1 MKENNIGLKIKEL
14 RSKKGLELGYKYTG
28 AMLAKDLG
36 ISRSYLGDIE
46 SGRITPNENL
56 LGKIADVFETD
67 IWSIVGPDYNC
78 EIEIPD
84 SIVNEQKEIYAA
96 TSLYVDRKK
105 MVENWIHNYSLIEIW
120 EKIFDEHQDFY
131 EFNQVINN
139 IFSGNKLKRKISDKL
154 YSQIK
159 YVIDSELESLKLY
172 SDYKHNEN
180 TFIPIAAHNDDES
193 KEQIKL
199 MEEDLNDL

>member
-14 RSKKGLELGYKYTG
+14 RSKKGLELGCKYTG

-84 SIVNEQKEIYAA
+84 SVINEEKQRYAA
-96 TSLYVDRKK
+96 ASLYVDRKK
-105 MVENWIHNYSLIEIW
+105 MVENWIHNYTLMEIW
-120 EKIFDEHQDFY
+120 EKIFNEHQDFY

-139 IFSGNKLKRKISDKL
+139 AFSDNKLKRKISNKL

-172 SDYKHNEN
+172 SDYKQNEN